1 MVAPSTR
8 VNIAFPFS
16 TMRVEEATQEL
27 AELATVIVDLLS
39 RLENLLP
46 DNADALEALRVRA
59 EAVAG
64 RLR

>member
-27 AELATVIVDLLS
+27 AELTDVVVELLG
-39 RLENLLP
+39 RLQDLLP
-46 DNADALEALRVRA
+46 DHADALDALRVRA
-59 EAVAG
+59 EGVAG